1 VVLETGSRDW
11 ISRSD
16 LERWL
21 TVRAS
26 SSGIITGAYHS
37 EIGTFTVIQPV
48 GIALGDQSWQW
59 YILGLGDRR
68 QGLWSQPAD
77 FGVFARLRARRTR
90 DGEVVHREFTVGTQ
104 SRLWTLQGSGEIL
117 REAIREAIREVI
129 REVIREAIRE
139 VITCSS
145 WRECSLDPS
154 SHQGGH
160 QGGN

>member
-1 VVLETGSRDW
+1 MTQLMTHLGGHQRGHQGGNQGGHQGGHQRDVVLETGSRDW

-104 SRLWTLQGSGEIL
+104 SRL
-117 REAIREAIREVI
+117 
-129 REVIREAIRE
+129 
-139 VITCSS
+139 
-145 WRECSLDPS
+145 
-154 SHQGGH
+154 
-160 QGGN
+160 